1 MAPKKKE
8 QTKSSQSQ
16 NEGGVRKSS
25 RIMGL
30 APSCSETTVSDNRT
44 GMAKVVNPKPKP
56 KQARKSEKRPTNNN
70 RDWVDDLS
78 VEPPMS
84 QAEEALMDKL
94 RADFEQRRKDTSRA
108 EASTAAGERAEKPD
122 ETHLQTEVRVETE
135 VHEESIKSPSKLIQI
150 GKRRKANHGSS
161 LFNFINIQHKQS
173 NPHQKLS
180 QTVRYEFSQ
189 KWRQL
194 PPDEKEKYKVEP
206 KVKEDCV
213 GSEEAVELF
222 SLNTRCSPERFRSVV
237 SEFTDAQK
245 VACEELGFGVLV
257 RMAGKRLRKC
267 TVRYLVEC
275 VDPTTCE
282 IKIHGQTFKLSSDDF
297 ARVMGL
303 RNAGR
308 ELSFAGSVKDNP
320 KLMGIAQQFRTKE
333 GKSMMVLRDLK
344 NYLRDKTAPV
354 DDKFKRVFVL
364 YTMGTILTPSASL
377 MIPQK
382 WLLPLRD
389 TQAIASFNWCEH
401 AFKLLMKG
409 ISVSS
414 RNIFFCLLSF
424 FLLFPNITCLIIVT
438 RLFVVIT

>member
-44 GMAKVVNPKPKP
+44 GMTKVVNPKPKP
-56 KQARKSEKRPTNNN
+56 KQARKSEKRPTNDN

-78 VEPPMS
+78 VEPLMS
-84 QAEEALMDKL
+84 PLEEALMANL
-94 RADFEQRRKDTSRA
+94 RADFEQRGKDTSRA

-135 VHEESIKSPSKLIQI
+135 
-150 GKRRKANHGSS
+150 
-161 LFNFINIQHKQS
+161 
-173 NPHQKLS
+173 
-180 QTVRYEFSQ
+180 
-189 KWRQL
+189 L
-194 PPDEKEKYKVEP
+194 PPDENEKYKVEP

-213 GSEEAVELF
+213 GSEEAVKLF

-308 ELSFAGSVKDNP
+308 ELSVAGSVKDNP
-320 KLMGIAQQFRTKE
+320 ELMGITQQFRMKE
-333 GKSMMVLRDLK
+333 GKSMMVLRDLE

-364 YTMGTILTPSASL
+364 YTMSTILTPSASL

-389 TQAIASFNWCEH
+389 TQAIASFNCVVSRQPYVDTSLYPVEAWGDK
-401 AFKLLMKG
+401 AADKLMHYTNSKG
-409 ISVSS
+409 G
-414 RNIFFCLLSF
+414 LLSIDIEVRK
-424 FLLFPNITCLIIVT
+424 PGGRVCDGAGAVGQA
-438 RLFVVIT
+438 VVDDELKQKVAELEAGLKECRE

>member
-30 APSCSETTVSDNRT
+30 APSCSKTTVSDNRT
-44 GMAKVVNPKPKP
+44 GMTKVVNPKPKP
-56 KQARKSEKRPTNNN
+56 KQARKSEKRPTIDN
-70 RDWVDDLS
+70 RDWVDGLS

-94 RADFEQRRKDTSRA
+94 RADFEQRGKDTSRA

-122 ETHLQTEVRVETE
+122 ETHLQTKVRVETK
-135 VHEESIKSPSKLIQI
+135 VHEECIKSPSKLVQI

-267 TVRYLVEC
+267 TMRYLVEC

-320 KLMGIAQQFRTKE
+320 ELMGIAQQFRMKE
-333 GKSMMVLRDLK
+333 GKSMMVLRDLE
-344 NYLRDKTAPV
+344 NYLIE
-354 DDKFKRVFVL
+354 
-364 YTMGTILTPSASL
+364 G
-377 MIPQK
+377 Q
-382 WLLPLRD
+382 
-389 TQAIASFNWCEH
+389 N
-401 AFKLLMKG
+401 
-409 ISVSS
+409 SS
-414 RNIFFCLLSF
+414 CG
-424 FLLFPNITCLIIVT
+424 
-438 RLFVVIT
+438 